1 MSITAPHPQG
11 TVLALKVVPGASRE
25 KIVGP
30 LGDRLKVAVQKPPE
44 KGAANKAVCALV
56 AKALGLRPADV
67 QVFRGE
73 TRPEKDLLVFRLGPE
88 EVAKRLGLPGRQG

>member
-1 MSITAPHPQG
+1 MPITTPHPQG
-11 TVLALKVVPGASRE
+11 TLLALKVVPGASRE
-25 KIVGP
+25 RIVGP

-73 TRPEKDLLVFRLGPE
+73 TRPEKDLLVSQLGPE
-88 EVAKRLGLPGRQG
+88 EVAKRLGLPGF